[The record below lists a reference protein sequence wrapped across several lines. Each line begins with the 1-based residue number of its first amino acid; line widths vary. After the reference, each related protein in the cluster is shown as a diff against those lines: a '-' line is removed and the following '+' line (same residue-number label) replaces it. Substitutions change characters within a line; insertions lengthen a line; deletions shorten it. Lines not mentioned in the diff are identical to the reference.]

1 MTEAQTTVED
11 FIYAYKD
18 WLDAGAPQDQPF
30 SRSDDLEQN
39 LRMEMNK
46 VMKGNPFV
54 EECCMTL
61 QQCFVSSG
69 LDKHF
74 PFNCPP
80 SQTKQ
85 ETGVL
90 VWIDELINDRFHL
103 NKEMVKWITNITSA

>member
-54 EECCMTL
+54 EECCTTL
-61 QQCFVSSG
+61 RNFYKSTG
-69 LDKHF
+69 LNDPYF
-74 PFNCPP
+74 PFN
-80 SQTKQ
+80 SNSL
-85 ETGVL
+85 E
-90 VWIDELINDRFHL
+90 WMDEVINDKYHL
-103 NKEMVKWITNITSA
+103 NKRMITWITNITSA